1 VSLESFNVS
10 QRLPAVWTDVYGVL
24 TVVDAERNEAATQ
37 QSAPTD
43 TPHIRHRLLQTTD
56 RAYAGAV
63 EFGNNNTFC
72 YSATICY
79 MSCVTNN
86 IGRDA
91 VKVWCY
97 I

>member
-1 VSLESFNVS
+1 MSLESFNVS

-63 EFGNNNTFC
+63 KFGNNNTFLLFSYNMLDVVC
-72 YSATICY
+72 HEQHWPRRS
-79 MSCVTNN
+79 
-86 IGRDA
+86 
-91 VKVWCY
+91 
-97 I
+97 